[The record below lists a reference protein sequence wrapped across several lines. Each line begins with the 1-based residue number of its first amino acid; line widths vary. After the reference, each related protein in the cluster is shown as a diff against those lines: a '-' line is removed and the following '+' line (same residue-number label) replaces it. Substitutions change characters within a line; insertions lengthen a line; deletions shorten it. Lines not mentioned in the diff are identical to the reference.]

1 MENIGELSLSNI
13 NLKKRTKNNIDELY
27 KTIIKLFKL

>member
-27 KTIIKLFKL
+27 

>member
-1 MENIGELSLSNI
+1 MVNIGELSLSNI

-27 KTIIKLFKL
+27 